1 MFGAGRLASVAAR
14 ASQRLTIAAPGVGL
28 AVGTAGC
35 YTLLK
40 TSPAAGA
47 PHCEARTTMAMTPAA
62 SSVHFA
68 SGAVAQKAQEEQF
81 SNFELASSPSTP
93 TPPAST
99 PTPVVVPKAKVE
111 APEAVEN
118 STHLISD
125 RNVALEAVKK
135 DGHALARRCAAIG
148 PWCCRQA
155 ERPGSAVCRPG
166 VAGGPR
172 VRAGGRPREWL
183 GHSVR
188 LHRAPGGCRVVQGRR
203 HVAHWRL
210 LSPPAGEARVVS
222 KKAPLAGSMEQCRWK
237 TQGPCKALA
246 LRPPQLHSFE
256 GSLLTASPTLPRRL
270 CA

>member
-135 DGHALARRCAAIG
+135 DGHALARAA
-148 PWCCRQA
+148 PALRRDRA
-155 ERPGSAVCRPG
+155 LVLEAVKQSG
-166 VAGGPR
+166 
-172 VRAGGRPREWL
+172 
-183 GHSVR
+183 
-188 LHRAPGGCRVVQGRR
+188 
-203 HVAHWRL
+203 
-210 LSPPAGEARVVS
+210 
-222 KKAPLAGSMEQCRWK
+222 
-237 TQGPCKALA
+237 LA
-246 LRPPQLHSFE
+246 LQYAAPELRADRECVLEAVRESGWAIQFASTELQEDAELFKE
-256 GSLLTASPTLPRRL
+256 GGMWRTGGY
-270 CA
+270 

>member
-1 MFGAGRLASVAAR
+1 MFGAGRIASVVAR

-68 SGAVAQKAQEEQF
+68 SRAVAQKAQDEQVGGTTQMEMQENYKDEEF
-81 SNFELASSPSTP
+81 SNFELLSSPASP

-135 DGHALARRCAAIG
+135 DGHALARAA
-148 PWCCRQA
+148 PALRRDRA
-155 ERPGSAVCRPG
+155 LVLEAVKQSG
-166 VAGGPR
+166 
-172 VRAGGRPREWL
+172 
-183 GHSVR
+183 
-188 LHRAPGGCRVVQGRR
+188 
-203 HVAHWRL
+203 
-210 LSPPAGEARVVS
+210 
-222 KKAPLAGSMEQCRWK
+222 
-237 TQGPCKALA
+237 LA
-246 LRPPQLHSFE
+246 LQYAAPELRADRECVLEAVRESGWAMQFASTELQEDAELFKE
-256 GSLLTASPTLPRRL
+256 GGMWRTGGY
-270 CA
+270 

>member
-35 YTLLK
+35 YKLLT

-68 SGAVAQKAQEEQF
+68 SRAVAQKTQDEQVGGTTQMEMQENNKDEEF
-81 SNFELASSPSTP
+81 SNFELPSSPSTP

-118 STHLISD
+118 FTQLISD

-135 DGHALARRCAAIG
+135 DGHALARAA
-148 PWCCRQA
+148 PALRRDRA
-155 ERPGSAVCRPG
+155 LVLEAVKQSG
-166 VAGGPR
+166 
-172 VRAGGRPREWL
+172 
-183 GHSVR
+183 
-188 LHRAPGGCRVVQGRR
+188 
-203 HVAHWRL
+203 
-210 LSPPAGEARVVS
+210 
-222 KKAPLAGSMEQCRWK
+222 
-237 TQGPCKALA
+237 LA
-246 LRPPQLHSFE
+246 LQYAAPELRADRECVLEAVRESGRAMQFASTELQEDAELFKE
-256 GSLLTASPTLPRRL
+256 GGMWRTGGY
-270 CA
+270 